1 MFDVIVY
8 IVYSI
13 ILWLKNL
20 SDKIEI
26 RFEFNVYLNKK
37 DEEKREKRPSRKKK
51 SEKNVLYVKSR
62 FLEDAD
68 APDDLPV
75 PSKYV
80 E

>member
-1 MFDVIVY
+1 MLDVIVCS
-8 IVYSI
+8 V
-13 ILWLKNL
+13 ILWLKSL
-20 SDKIEI
+20 FDKIEI

-37 DEEKREKRPSRKKK
+37 DEEKREKRPLCKKK
-51 SEKNVLYVKSR
+51 LEKNVLYIKSR
-62 FLEDAD
+62 FLEDVD